1 MPRVFRNM
9 CTYSDI
15 RTQEPATRREPK
27 TEKRSSPRATVL
39 ISGPSIEQL
48 GGMASVITQTLNLD
62 YGERFLAQ
70 FLANTQSPQRRESL
84 FAKIRRHAGHV
95 LTLRRT
101 LIESHA
107 KLIHIHTCSG
117 FSFYRSV
124 LDMLVAQRLHRPV
137 VLHIHGAAFDE
148 FYRDSNSV
156 GQRMIR
162 WGLSRAEAV
171 VALSDQWRDRLL
183 QIAPKANVVVVENAV
198 DLPPSPSPHKAN
210 GKCRFALLAKMDT
223 WKGIDDL
230 LDACAS
236 FSIDE
241 REMIEITLAG
251 PGGSAGDE
259 KTILRKIADRDLK
272 SVVRY
277 VGPVRG
283 DDKATLLRQA
293 DAYVQPSHNEGMPI
307 SVLEAFS
314 YGLPVVGTTVG
325 AMPEI
330 VGATETGTLVPPR
343 KPKELAAALIAIARD
358 PERREML
365 GKNARALA
373 ETRFGLSRLRDDVV
387 RVYDQLLRKSY

>member
-1 MPRVFRNM
+1 MTHVFRDM
-9 CTYSDI
+9 STYFNI
-15 RTQEPATRREPK
+15 EPQEPATRREPQ
-27 TEKRSSPRATVL
+27 TEKQSSSRATVL
-39 ISGPSIEQL
+39 ISGPSVEQL

-62 YGERFLAQ
+62 YGERFLAR
-70 FLANTQSPQRRESL
+70 FLANTQAPQHRESL

-101 LIESHA
+101 IIKSHA

-117 FSFYRSV
+117 FSFYRSA

-148 FYRDSNSV
+148 FYRDSNAV
-156 GQRMIR
+156 GRRMIR
-162 WGLSRAEAV
+162 WGLSRADTV
-171 VALSDQWRDRLL
+171 LALSDQWRDRLL
-183 QIAPKANVVVVENAV
+183 RISPKAKVVIVENAV
-198 DLPPSPSPHKAN
+198 DLPPSPSPHLAN

-230 LDACAS
+230 LDACTT
-236 FSIDE
+236 FSTRE
-241 REMIEITLAG
+241 QEMIEITLAG
-251 PGGSAGDE
+251 PAGSAGNE
-259 KTILRKIADRDLK
+259 KTILQKIADRDLK

-283 DDKATLLRQA
+283 EEKATLLRQA

-343 KPKELAAALIAIARD
+343 RPKELAAALIAIAGD
-358 PERREML
+358 QQRREML

-373 ETRFGLSRLRDDVV
+373 ETRFGLSRLRNDVV